1 MSSLDEIAKK
11 LADLE
16 YTLSIDW
23 GLNRI
28 SGGFV
33 HLQYQ
38 SQDKRFIYL
47 TCKSGVQ
54 NDVDND
60 VTEEEMKMDVN
71 TLKLL

>member
-1 MSSLDEIAKK
+1 MVALDKIAKR
-11 LADLE
+11 LGDLE
-16 YTLSIDW
+16 YTLSLDW
-23 GLNRI
+23 GLNHI

-38 SQDKRFIYL
+38 YQDKRFIYL

-60 VTEEEMKMDVN
+60 VTEEELKMDVK
-71 TLKLL
+71 TLELL